1 METDLEYYTRLTVEE
16 LKAARRALTA
26 EARRLH
32 ERRATAFTLQMHR
45 LENTPAPPNN
55 PVTRL
60 RPAML
65 AA

>member
-1 METDLEYYTRLTVEE
+1 METDLQYYTRLAIEE
-16 LKAARRALTA
+16 LKAARGAATP

-45 LENTPAPPNN
+45 LENTPAPASN

-60 RPAML
+60 RPATL